1 MPSLESYPIDVG
13 VCIHCHFPKCAVR
26 YAGLHRFSE
35 FASDSVEG
43 ADHFIEDFVGA
54 FSDVVVRPIR
64 IDAREHSHFGCAAY
78 AQEKVMPLVASASIF
93 GV

>member
-1 MPSLESYPIDVG
+1 M
-13 VCIHCHFPKCAVR
+13 HC
-26 YAGLHRFSE
+26 FSE
-35 FASDSVEG
+35 FASDSVAG
-43 ADHFIEDFVGA
+43 ADHFVEDLVGA

-78 AQEKVMPLVASASIF
+78 AQEKVIPLVASASIF